1 MEKEQKKVL
10 IIIGVILVSIAII
23 TLIISAFIKDEEPD
37 IKPPEENIP
46 SHKMNREIS
55 LLKNEK
61 NVLTIQNILNNYLEL
76 LNGGDMAIIKLL
88 DEDFLDANGIY
99 NDNVILKLKTFH
111 NINFTVTD
119 SIDKHLDAINSAYF
133 IPKKVFSNTNSET
146 IYYFI
151 DGYIDADSIVNSK
164 FLVIVN
170 NGKYVIK
177 PLDSSISDIEG
188 YANNYDIIYREIDND
203 NKFGVYSSISEE
215 NKISLYLNEF
225 KNMLYKNPK
234 RAYDMLYEPI
244 STYDVFLT
252 NKEELY
258 DKLSI
263 RVLEKGKQVLDD
275 YTLYTIYD
283 YNNNRINI
291 YEYSIFNFKIEY
303 ELNVY

>member
-37 IKPPEENIP
+37 IKPPEENMP

-55 LLKNEK
+55 LIKSEK
-61 NVLTIQNILNNYLEL
+61 AIFSIHEILNEYFRVLSENDLGVL
-76 LNGGDMAIIKLL
+76 K
-88 DEDFLDANGIY
+88 FLDNDFITEKDINDNNALTKFDEFYGTNLRNNQNMQDY
-99 NDNVILKLKTFH
+99 NDKL
-111 NINFTVTD
+111 IVT
-119 SIDKHLDAINSAYF
+119 F
-133 IPKKVFSNTNSET
+133 IPNKIYSNSPSDTV
-146 IYYFI
+146 YYFVS
-151 DGYIDADSIVNSK
+151 GYMTANTIKNAN
-164 FLVIVN
+164 FLIIVN